1 MRRFVIAISSVFLL
15 LFVVLWT
22 SAEGRT
28 LNTTPIPATPIVGPH
43 AVQTTPLRAEAAL
56 NEVELM
62 YDSGP
67 EVYAP
72 DDDVLNAEWAVWF
85 TPPQA
90 CSLVYVDVVTYE
102 TSSLLGLTVYSDDGA
117 GFPDAVIDGPYQFQA
132 TGDLSEQR
140 LEFPTPIDMG
150 ESDFHIAI
158 QILEMP
164 TAHPVFDNDGGTLHT
179 LYRQEGN
186 DWQPVDN
193 IDMVMRAYVRT
204 YGEDVTKPNL
214 LHIPITIAFSADASY
229 PVTARILDQ
238 SGVSEAVVHYST
250 NGTNYQTATLTE
262 AAGFFDGAI
271 PGFPGGTTV
280 DYYLTAKDNSPAF
293 NTSVLPEQGAISPF
307 TFTVQPG
314 QELRNDDGM
323 PEEFW
328 VESDIYD
335 GNAFAVQFYP
345 PSFPAVVSHIRAL
358 VDDTAHFAVAIQKN
372 VTGTPGAVVA
382 GPFEV
387 TCDPYSGW
395 MDFTIPV
402 AQRPTITFGGFFVVF
417 YWLPSTPALPGV
429 ATDISAVKNKSWW
442 FDNSFGWN
450 QYTGGNWIMR
460 AAVETTTG
468 VVELDAGG
476 TPRDYRLSQNTPN
489 PFNISTAIRF
499 SLPQPTDVSLQI
511 FNVLGQSVRQLQT
524 GMMSP
529 GEYSIE
535 WDGRD
540 DAGHVMNSGVYF
552 YRLQTNSFADTRKM
566 LLLK

>member
-1 MRRFVIAISSVFLL
+1 MRRFVVSISTVILL
-15 LFVVLWT
+15 LLVLLAT
-22 SAEGRT
+22 SVEGRT
-28 LNTTPIPATPIVGPH
+28 PATTAIPTTPVEGPH
-43 AVQTTPLRAEAAL
+43 AVQTVPLSAEASL
-56 NEVELM
+56 NEIELM

-90 CSLVYVDVVTYE
+90 CSLVYVDVMTYE
-102 TSSLLGLTVYSDDGA
+102 TSSLMGLTVYADDGA
-117 GFPDAVIDGPYQFQA
+117 GFPGDVLDGPYQFQA
-132 TGDLSEQR
+132 SGDLSEQR
-140 LEFPTPIDMG
+140 LEFPSPIDVG
-150 ESDFHIAI
+150 EGDFHIGI

-179 LYRQEGN
+179 LYRQEGT

-204 YGEDVTKPNL
+204 YGEDITKPNL
-214 LHIPITIAFSADASY
+214 LHIPITIAFSADANY

-238 SGVSEAVVHYST
+238 SGISEATVHYST
-250 NGTNYQTATLTE
+250 DGVNYQSATLTE
-262 AAGFFDGAI
+262 SSGLFNGMI

-280 DYYLTAKDNSPAF
+280 DYYLTAKDDAPAY
-293 NTSVLPEQGAISPF
+293 NTAVLPEQGAIDPF
-307 TFTVQPG
+307 SFTVQSG
-314 QELRNDDGM
+314 RELRWDDGL

-328 VESDIYD
+328 IESDIYD

-345 PSFPAVVSHIRAL
+345 PSFPAVISHIRAL
-358 VDDTAHFAVAIQKN
+358 VDDTTSFALAIQKS
-372 VTGTPGAVVA
+372 VAGVPGDVLA
-382 GPFEV
+382 GPFLISA
-387 TCDPYSGW
+387 DPYSGW
-395 MDFTIPV
+395 ADFTIPV
-402 AQRPTITFGGFFVVF
+402 AQRPTLTTGGFAVVL
-417 YWLPSTPALPGV
+417 YWLPSTPDLPAV
-429 ATDISAVKNKSWW
+429 ATDVPTPYSASWW
-442 FDNSFGWN
+442 YDNSFGWN
-450 QYTGGNWIMR
+450 QYAGGTWIMR

-476 TPRDYRLSQNTPN
+476 MPHDYRLGQNTPN

-499 SLPQPTDVSLQI
+499 SLPQTTDVSLQI
-511 FNVLGQSVRQLQT
+511 YNVLGQSVRQLQT
-524 GMMSP
+524 GEMSP

-540 DAGHVMNSGVYF
+540 EKGHVMNTGVYF
-552 YRLQTNSFADTRKM
+552 YRLQTNNFAETRKM